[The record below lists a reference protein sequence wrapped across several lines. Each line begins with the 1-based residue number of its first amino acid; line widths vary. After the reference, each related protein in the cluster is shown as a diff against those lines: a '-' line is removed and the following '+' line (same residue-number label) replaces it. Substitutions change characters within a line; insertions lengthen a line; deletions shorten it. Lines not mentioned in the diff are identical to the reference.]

1 MIFENSKKKNINLAV
16 LLSYNTKNKK
26 KSLILVNKFIVKFVN
41 RKSISI
47 KYNMLIKNYI
57 RKYLLLSIVV
67 II

>member
-1 MIFENSKKKNINLAV
+1 LIFENSKKKNINLAV